1 MSDRKLEGKRV
12 AIVATD
18 GFQKS
23 ELFEPREALLAAGAE
38 VDVLSIHSGRIK
50 SWADG
55 DWSDEIE
62 IDEVLSAADPAE
74 YDALMLPGGVI
85 NADKLRIDPD
95 AVSFVNDFVD
105 RGKPIAAICH
115 APWIL
120 VETGKLHGRKMTS
133 WPSLKTDLENSG
145 VHWINAAVVVD
156 NGWVTSRMPADLEVF
171 NAKMTEEFREGRH
184 PARPQSAERAST
196 SSSPPVH

>member
-1 MSDRKLEGKRV
+1 MNTDRKLEGKRV

-23 ELFEPREALLAAGAE
+23 ELFDPREALIAAGAE
-38 VDVLSIHSGRIK
+38 VDVLSIHSGKIK

-62 IDEVLSAADPAE
+62 VDGVLSDADSSD

-85 NADKLRIDPD
+85 NADKLRIDAD
-95 AVSFVNDFVD
+95 AVAFVNDFVD
-105 RGKPIAAICH
+105 CGKPIAAICH

-120 VETGKLHGRKMTS
+120 IETGKLHGRKMTS

-145 VHWINAAVVVD
+145 VHWMNAAVVVD
-156 NGWVTSRMPADLEVF
+156 GGWVTSRMPADLEVF
-171 NAKMTEEFREGRH
+171 NAKMTEEFCEGRH
-184 PARPQSAERAST
+184 PAPPPRDQASA